1 MRGAAVVAAAL
12 LLLPVLVIGAAFGG
26 SSALGGAA
34 NAGGWGGRPEALAD
48 IPPAFLAL
56 YREAAARFGV
66 PVEVLAAVGKVECDH
81 GRNPDCAHPNAAG
94 AVGPMQFLPST
105 FAAYA
110 SASGS
115 PNPSVLDPR
124 DAIFAAAA
132 LLATNRVAT
141 DPWAAVFSYN
151 HADWY
156 VAMVVAWAV
165 AYGWAPAH
173 PTVLARAVRAHPDIQ
188 LRAEADGDVAAGR
201 VDDRL
206 LAVVLIVATTHRL
219 AQVGPFVTGHS
230 TYVAGTD
237 RVSNH
242 ALGRAVDLPV
252 IDGAPV
258 SPANPAARAVAEE
271 LIALPPGLRPEEL
284 GLPWA
289 DLATLPGVFT
299 DEGHQN
305 HLHVSA
311 PPDH

>member
-1 MRGAAVVAAAL
+1 MLGWAGTARASGAGNL
-12 LLLPVLVIGAAFGG
+12 
-26 SSALGGAA
+26 
-34 NAGGWGGRPEALAD
+34 GGWGGRPEALAD
-48 IPPAFLAL
+48 IPPTFLSL

-81 GRNPDCAHPNAAG
+81 GRNPDCAHPNSAG
-94 AVGPMQFLPST
+94 AVGPMQFLPPT

-115 PNPSVLDPR
+115 AAPSVLDPR
-124 DAIFAAAA
+124 DAVFAAAA
-132 LLATNRVAT
+132 LLAANHVAT
-141 DPWAAVFSYN
+141 DPWAAVFAYN
-151 HADWY
+151 RADWY
-156 VAMVVAWAV
+156 VATVLAWAV
-165 AYGWAPAH
+165 VYGWVPAD
-173 PTVLARAVRAHPDIQ
+173 PALLARAVRAHPNIE
-188 LRAEADGDVAAGR
+188 LRLEADADVAAGR

-219 AQVGPFVTGHS
+219 GEVGPFITGHS

-242 ALGRAVDLPV
+242 ALGRAVDLPMV
-252 IDGAPV
+252 DAVPV
-258 SPANPAARAVAEE
+258 SAGNRAARAVAEE
-271 LIALPPGLRPEEL
+271 LVALPPGLRPEEL

-289 DLATLPGVFT
+289 DLTTLPGVFT
-299 DEGHQN
+299 DQGHQD